1 MSHQAPPAHR
11 AWAVAAVSRPRLRPH
26 PRTTTAASGS
36 SRPARPPCPVRWRR
50 RRAEEGAA
58 ERRLAEPT
66 GGGKGGGRCG
76 GVVLERGVPQPPG
89 TLWSRGATFGRRW
102 WWWWWRRR
110 AAAGSSAS
118 PPPPPVSLGNLQ
130 LKATASHSAM
140 YPGNKRKKLWRE
152 EKERLLKMTLE
163 ERRKE
168 YSREYVALKD
178 IPTWMEE
185 MKSKNESDGEN
196 AKEDQQGKKSLSE
209 KVSLYRGDITLLE
222 VDAIVNAANSSLLG
236 GGGVDGCI
244 HRAAGP
250 CLVAECRN
258 LSGCETGQAKIT
270 CGYDLPAKYVIHT
283 VGPIARGY
291 LTDTHKENLA
301 NCYKSSLKLAKENN
315 IRSLAFPCIST
326 GIYGFPNEP
335 AAVIA
340 LNTTKE
346 WLSKNHNEVDRI
358 IFCVF
363 LEIDYKIFK
372 KKMGEFFPIDD
383 NEETEMSEETGLE
396 QKGQLPSPT
405 KCKAEQPEE
414 LQDDAEGGNS
424 TEEKQNMEDTE
435 GPSREA
441 DETKPSAVA
450 SLSSSEATEP
460 CEDKDSLKDSKG
472 ARESDPAHPMGCEQ
486 DQAEG
491 QQDGAAEEEMKA
503 GADSQSSCMEIE
515 EPLLNQEGTT
525 EEEKPLIPSAEE
537 KEKEGGGGAQ
547 VEEEEGMQDEEETSA
562 EPMKVELT
570 CEAAEVSSND
580 AEMNSQG
587 ESKKDPTE
595 SAPEA

>member
-1 MSHQAPPAHR
+1 
-11 AWAVAAVSRPRLRPH
+11 
-26 PRTTTAASGS
+26 
-36 SRPARPPCPVRWRR
+36 
-50 RRAEEGAA
+50 
-58 ERRLAEPT
+58 
-66 GGGKGGGRCG
+66 
-76 GVVLERGVPQPPG
+76 
-89 TLWSRGATFGRRW
+89 
-102 WWWWWRRR
+102 
-110 AAAGSSAS
+110 
-118 PPPPPVSLGNLQ
+118 
-130 LKATASHSAM
+130 M

-168 YSREYVALKD
+168 YSGDYVALKT
-178 IPTWMEE
+178 IPTWMEDL
-185 MKSKNESDGEN
+185 KSKSESDGEST
-196 AKEDQQGKKSLSE
+196 KEDVQGKKSLSE

-283 VGPIARGY
+283 VGPIARGH
-291 LTDTHKENLA
+291 LTDIHKENLA
-301 NCYKSSLKLAKENN
+301 SCYKSSLKLAKENN
-315 IRSLAFPCIST
+315 IRSIAFPCIST

-340 LNTTKE
+340 LNTIKE

-383 NEETEMSEETGLE
+383 ANEEGTELSEETGLE
-396 QKGQLPSPT
+396 QKGQTPSPT
-405 KCKAEQPEE
+405 KSKAEQPED
-414 LQDDAEGGNS
+414 LQDDAEGGDG
-424 TEEKQNMEDTE
+424 TAEKQNTDETE
-435 GPSREA
+435 AQSQEA
-441 DETKPSAVA
+441 DETKPSAAA
-450 SLSSSEATEP
+450 SLSPSEDTELS
-460 CEDKDSLKDSKG
+460 EDKDSLKDSKG
-472 ARESDPAHPMGCEQ
+472 RRESDPVHPVASEQ

-491 QQDGAAEEEMKA
+491 QQDVSAKEEMKT

-515 EPLLNQEGTT
+515 ETLLNQEDTT
-525 EEEKPLIPSAEE
+525 EVETPLIPGAEE
-537 KEKEGGGGAQ
+537 KEEGK
-547 VEEEEGMQDEEETSA
+547 EEEGGMQGQEETSV
-562 EPMKVELT
+562 EPMKIDLAS
-570 CEAAEVSSND
+570 EAAAISNKD
-580 AEMNSQG
+580 AEMNSQV
-587 ESKKDPTE
+587 ESINDPMETE
-595 SAPEA
+595 RKA